1 MKKSFLE
8 EFKEVQNTLDRNAD
22 NYNSHFIIGVDLQED
37 GAPNASIMISNGAPF
52 NTLGMIDLLIKNLQ
66 DVKKDVLHKLSTKY
80 QKDVKLDSDSLI
92 DRLPEEIKDKVISIK
107 KRMDAAMDNG
117 DAEELRKLKIEIL
130 NLKNPFSN
138 NDDKKDDDDDNFN
151 ISDFKGGM
159 A

>member
-8 EFKEVQNTLDRNAD
+8 EFKEVQNKLDRNGD
-22 NYNSHFIIGVDLQED
+22 NYNSHFIIGVDIQED
-37 GAPNASIMISNGAPF
+37 GSPNASIMISNGAPF
-52 NTLGMIDLLIKNLQ
+52 NTLGMIDLLMKNLQ

-80 QKDVKLDSDSLI
+80 QKDIRLDSDSLI
-92 DRLPEEIKDKVISIK
+92 DKLPEEIRDKVISIK
-107 KRMDAAMDNG
+107 TRMDAAMENG
-117 DAEELRKLKIEIL
+117 DEEELRKLKKEIL

-138 NDDKKDDDDDNFN
+138 NNDKKDDDDNFN